1 MILDQRP
8 ADAVD
13 IIENISKDVKVA
25 NFNKKL
31 DTLHN
36 ENEMLPAYEIAE
48 KQKALFLQ
56 GQLEGID
63 PELEEEIVSDH
74 YLNTITEP
82 GNLRDEW
89 HWLHEYTILQ
99 ICK

>member
-1 MILDQRP
+1 M
-8 ADAVD
+8 
-13 IIENISKDVKVA
+13 E

-36 ENEMLPAYEIAE
+36 ENEMLPEYEIAE

-56 GQLEGID
+56 GPLEGAD

-74 YLNTITEP
+74 QLSQHYFNKHW
-82 GNLRDEW
+82 NLRDEW
-89 HWLHEYTILQ
+89 DLPHQYTIL
-99 ICK
+99 